1 MDDETE
7 IIFFLPPEL
16 TGQNE
21 MLILKGLGAVRRVD
35 SDRWAISYRVSESV
49 KNI

>member
-21 MLILKGLGAVRRVD
+21 TLTLKGLGAVRRVD
-35 SDRWAISYRVSESV
+35 SDRWAISHRVSESV
-49 KNI
+49 ENI

>member
-7 IIFFLPPEL
+7 TIFFLPPEL

-35 SDRWAISYRVSESV
+35 SDRWAISYRVTESV